1 MGTDKLNVTARA
13 AGFAMACDETA
24 VPQPATSRQAFLA
37 LPAPKSQTGAQP
49 GTAIAPIEQAKERLS
64 AGFLGWGFWKTA

>member
-24 VPQPATSRQAFLA
+24 VPQPATSRQAVLA
-37 LPAPKSQTGAQP
+37 LPAPKAQGAAQP
-49 GTAIAPIEQAKERLS
+49 STALAPIKQAKERLS
-64 AGFLGWGFWKTA
+64 LGMLGWGFWKTA